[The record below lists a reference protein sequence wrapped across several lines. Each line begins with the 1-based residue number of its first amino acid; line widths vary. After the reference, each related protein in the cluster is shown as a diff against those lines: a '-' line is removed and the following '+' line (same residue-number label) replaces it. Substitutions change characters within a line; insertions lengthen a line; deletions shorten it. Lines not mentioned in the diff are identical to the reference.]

1 MKVMPGE
8 YLIKECKPKNF
19 TKSCRTLICVAS
31 SSPKTKN
38 RKRKTAV
45 VLASGGLDSCV
56 AAAVA
61 RRDFDLALFHAN
73 YAQRTLMR
81 ELEAF
86 RAQAAFYQVASTLEV
101 DLNYL
106 GEIGGSSLT
115 DFDRAVPTDEVEP
128 PGIPS
133 TYVPFRNTN
142 LLAAA
147 VAWAEVLGAEA
158 VFIGANV
165 LDNPGYP
172 DCRPEYFEAF
182 NRLIELGT
190 RPETHLPIHTPLI
203 HLDKGGIVRL
213 GLELGAPFELTW
225 SCYQDEIRPAA
236 GAPPAACAS
245 GLRGRGRP
253 RPHPLSALR
262 GGAAG
267 GWTAIG
273 KRPIRVRSVPVPLF
287 NLFPGTGPC
296 RQFGSII
303 EIRSGKHGASG
314 IAYRSSGG

>member
-1 MKVMPGE
+1 M
-8 YLIKECKPKNF
+8 KPK
-19 TKSCRTLICVAS
+19 TE
-31 SSPKTKN
+31 N
-38 RKRKTAV
+38 RKPKIAV

-56 AAAVA
+56 AIAVA
-61 RRDFDLALFHAN
+61 RRDYDLALFHAN

-81 ELEAF
+81 ELTAF

-115 DFDRAVPTDEVEP
+115 DFGRAVPTGEVEP

-190 RPETHLPIHTPLI
+190 RPETHLAIHTPLI
-203 HLDKGGIVRL
+203 HLDKAGIVRL
-213 GLELGAPFELTW
+213 GLKLGAPFELTW
-225 SCYQDEIRPAA
+225 SCYQDELRACGRCSSCRLRLKGFRAA
-236 GAPPAACAS
+236 GLPD
-245 GLRGRGRP
+245 
-253 RPHPLSALR
+253 
-262 GGAAG
+262 
-267 GWTAIG
+267 
-273 KRPIRVRSVPVPLF
+273 PIPY
-287 NLFPGTGPC
+287 
-296 RQFGSII
+296 Q
-303 EIRSGKHGASG
+303 
-314 IAYRSSGG
+314 SSP

>member
-1 MKVMPGE
+1 M
-8 YLIKECKPKNF
+8 
-19 TKSCRTLICVAS
+19 
-31 SSPKTKN
+31 
-38 RKRKTAV
+38 
-45 VLASGGLDSCV
+45 

-61 RRDFDLALFHAN
+61 RRDYDLALFHAN

-81 ELEAF
+81 ELTAF

-115 DFDRAVPTDEVEP
+115 DFDRAVPTGEVEP

-190 RPETHLPIHTPLI
+190 RPETHLAIHTPLI

-213 GLELGAPFELTW
+213 GLEVGRALRTHLVVLPGRDPSL
-225 SCYQDEIRPAA
+225 RPVLLL
-236 GAPPAACAS
+236 PPAPQ
-245 GLRGRGRP
+245 GLRRRGPP
-253 RPHPLSALR
+253 RPHPLPVL
-262 GGAAG
+262 
-267 GWTAIG
+267 AIILQAWPT
-273 KRPIRVRSVPVPLF
+273 KTVF
-287 NLFPGTGPC
+287 
-296 RQFGSII
+296 
-303 EIRSGKHGASG
+303 
-314 IAYRSSGG
+314 

>member
-1 MKVMPGE
+1 M
-8 YLIKECKPKNF
+8 KPK
-19 TKSCRTLICVAS
+19 TE
-31 SSPKTKN
+31 N
-38 RKRKTAV
+38 RKPKTAV

-56 AAAVA
+56 AIAVA
-61 RRDFDLALFHAN
+61 RRDYDLALFHAN

-81 ELEAF
+81 ELTAF

-115 DFDRAVPTDEVEP
+115 DFGRAVPTGEVEP

-190 RPETHLPIHTPLI
+190 RPETHLAIHTPLI
-203 HLDKGGIVRL
+203 HLDKAGIVRL
-213 GLELGAPFELTW
+213 GLKLGAPFELTW
-225 SCYQDEIRPAA
+225 SCYQDELRACGRCSSCRLRLKGFRAA
-236 GAPPAACAS
+236 GLPD
-245 GLRGRGRP
+245 
-253 RPHPLSALR
+253 
-262 GGAAG
+262 
-267 GWTAIG
+267 
-273 KRPIRVRSVPVPLF
+273 PIPY
-287 NLFPGTGPC
+287 
-296 RQFGSII
+296 Q
-303 EIRSGKHGASG
+303 
-314 IAYRSSGG
+314 SSP